1 MKERKIKKYML
12 NAVFFMSVSLM
23 FLITYVLIQSKNVA
37 TNLAEKTYTYVS
49 YEILTDNVVPVMGQD
64 KKTITRPYKD
74 ENISI
79 GENFYDYKA
88 DSKDQEKSITYYE
101 GTYIQNK
108 GIDYTSKEVFKVYS
122 IADGKVIS
130 ITEDDVNGKTIKI
143 EHSNNL
149 ISVYQ
154 SVDEITINEN
164 DTVSMGQEIAQSSTN
179 NFNSKL
185 GNHLHFELY
194 SNNKLINPEEYFTKN
209 EG

>member
-130 ITEDDVNGKTIKI
+130 ITEDDINGKTIKI

>member
-88 DSKDQEKSITYYE
+88 DSKAQEKSITYYE

-130 ITEDDVNGKTIKI
+130 ITEDDINGKTIKI

>member
-64 KKTITRPYKD
+64 KKTIIRPYKD